1 MYVLQTEW
9 THSGQMLQE
18 GFRWKQESKHEETNE
33 INEKETDI
41 KEEDTD
47 LITHSIDIALY
58 AKHIMKDTWIAD
70 TGEYMHMMNDS
81 RNLYDIEHVNQGV
94 YLGDGN
100 IKSVTFIGKM
110 KVSIHQKDKQD
121 INVI

>member
-1 MYVLQTEW
+1 
-9 THSGQMLQE
+9 
-18 GFRWKQESKHEETNE
+18 
-33 INEKETDI
+33 
-41 KEEDTD
+41 
-47 LITHSIDIALY
+47 
-58 AKHIMKDTWIAD
+58 
-70 TGEYMHMMNDS
+70 MHMMNDS